1 MGRLR
6 DLLNLLL
13 HKKPRLV
20 MPKIDAQENLRL
32 RSEYRKKAH
41 KLWSN
46 SKNGDEYWVDA
57 RAIKNELLMVESNE
71 KRRFYRYK
79 SFFDWDNERFESEI
93 SDIEQRKLILMSPL
107 RFNDPYDCRI
117 PASMMKSWLSDRMAS
132 KNKFKRDKEI
142 LKLINQQQDT
152 FCYFDMRL
160 TAKERRGRR
169 VQMKKNVYESMKNKI
184 HTEDGS
190 EQSGIRSNIP
200 VTCFSITPNDMYFWS
215 HYGGIHK
222 GYCIEYEFS
231 EKLFGEKL
239 HPVEYVSSWPKD
251 FLELSKNGSN
261 VASALI
267 KSDDWS
273 KEYEWRLMA
282 DFDASLNGGFRK
294 ISLPEG
300 LKISRI
306 YLGLNF
312 YGDKDDE
319 MEKRRALLLKACKNA
334 EIDTCQVELNK
345 DGFGF
350 K

>member
-1 MGRLR
+1 
-6 DLLNLLL
+6 
-13 HKKPRLV
+13 
-20 MPKIDAQENLRL
+20 
-32 RSEYRKKAH
+32 
-41 KLWSN
+41 
-46 SKNGDEYWVDA
+46 
-57 RAIKNELLMVESNE
+57 
-71 KRRFYRYK
+71 
-79 SFFDWDNERFESEI
+79 
-93 SDIEQRKLILMSPL
+93 
-107 RFNDPYDCRI
+107 
-117 PASMMKSWLSDRMAS
+117 
-132 KNKFKRDKEI
+132 
-142 LKLINQQQDT
+142 
-152 FCYFDMRL
+152 
-160 TAKERRGRR
+160 
-169 VQMKKNVYESMKNKI
+169 
-184 HTEDGS
+184 
-190 EQSGIRSNIP
+190 
-200 VTCFSITPNDMYFWS
+200 MYFWS